1 MTLYNVDPVRSSVK
15 VSGKSSLHPM
25 HGSARSACLSGTIEA
40 AVEAGAIDLTCP
52 TKGRVE
58 FPVEQLSFG
67 NSLYDRELPKR
78 LDTRRYPL
86 IVIELTAASAGGAS
100 GASGGATSAGASRMH
115 LDLDLTFHGV
125 TQHFSEDVTVRFE
138 SDDTLVVA
146 GRHSFDVRDFGV
158 QPPKMLGLSVKP
170 DFDVEVELVAKA
182 QA

>member
-1 MTLYNVDPVRSSVK
+1 MTLYNVEPARSSVK

-25 HGSARSACLSGTIEA
+25 HGSARSACLSGVIEA
-40 AVEAGAIDLTCP
+40 TVAAGAVDLSCP

-78 LDTRRYPL
+78 LDARRYPL
-86 IVIELTAASAGGAS
+86 IVIELTAAADAGE
-100 GASGGATSAGASRMH
+100 SRMR

-125 TQHFSEDVTVRFE
+125 TRHFREDVSVSVRGGE
-138 SDDTLVVA
+138 GGGEGDTLVIS
-146 GRHSFDVRDFGV
+146 GRHSFDVRDFDV

-182 QA
+182 QE